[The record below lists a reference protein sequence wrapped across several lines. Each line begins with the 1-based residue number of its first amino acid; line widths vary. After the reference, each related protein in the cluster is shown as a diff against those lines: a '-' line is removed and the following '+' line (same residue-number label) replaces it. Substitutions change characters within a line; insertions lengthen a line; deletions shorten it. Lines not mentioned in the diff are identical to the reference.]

1 MVPGVAGGP
10 GTSRPAS
17 LGRSPAPGGHAAA
30 GRESGPGPDLAAL
43 LVPAREQLAGLLS
56 SGSVEALGLWEPRQV
71 PVTFEDVAVYF
82 SPEEWAALAEWQR
95 ELYRDVMMENYE
107 LVASLGSVGPKPK
120 ASARKAK
127 REKAPY
133 VWDHQYSRA
142 KILMLPA
149 QGNDTPNQEP
159 ATFEEVAV
167 YLTTEEWKELK
178 DWQRELYQD
187 VMKENYEL
195 VTSVGGTVVKP
206 EIVSRLERGEEPY
219 NPRETHV
226 PGPHVMGG
234 GTRGTDE
241 EGMRREEEPAELDP
255 SETLTERDAARVS
268 LGSAGTGASARPGG
282 NGHDEP
288 PWGERR
294 VRDSPASA
302 EPQSNGAPE
311 RLRPAP
317 ESQGGSLGTGA
328 VTVTPSTAGPCG
340 GSPGQRGKPTEEHA
354 APGGGRPY
362 KCGECGKGFGSQA
375 SLAKH
380 GWQHAGAGAFPC
392 SQCGKAF
399 SSKGNLLRH
408 LTLHSGEKPF
418 GCAECGRRFRTK
430 QASLSHRRV
439 HSGEKPFA
447 CRQCGRSF
455 TRKENLLRHQ
465 ETHVHRE
472 PQACP
477 ECGKSFLHAGSLLL
491 HRRAHAGARPFPCAH
506 CGKSFNWKTNLTA
519 HLRSHAEEQPSA
531 GRQRGQASSDRGDL
545 LRHQRAHAGGGL
557 PTGYGHGA
565 TFSEFLQIHE
575 MLISRTHA
583 RKPLGA
589 LTKYK

>member
-1 MVPGVAGGP
+1 M
-10 GTSRPAS
+10 PA
-17 LGRSPAPGGHAAA
+17 
-30 GRESGPGPDLAAL
+30 
-43 LVPAREQLAGLLS
+43 
-56 SGSVEALGLWEPRQV
+56 QV

-491 HRRAHAGARPFPCAH
+491 HRRSHAGARPFPCAH